1 MFDELARKLTLIQN
15 LDTAESIEG
24 PDVAGT
30 FFVAEV
36 ADPDSNLTLDEGTCL
51 EQLRLSWE
59 GMAIRFSVHE
69 EAFVDS
75 FNNHLAGL
83 ARARIEHVR
92 RWLDAN
98 TLRFKDHPDIK
109 DLNNHFDRLCHG
121 ILTSIT
127 LCGSRCHACDLL
139 CLNRRNHGG
148 IHECKTDHKCP
159 QLCTFIED
167 QHPGIPIC
175 ELR

>member
-1 MFDELARKLTLIQN
+1 MIQN
-15 LDTAESIEG
+15 LDTAEIIEG
-24 PDVAGT
+24 PYISGT

-36 ADPDSNLTLDEGTCL
+36 ADPDNNRLLIEMDCL
-51 EQLRLSWE
+51 ELLRQGWG
-59 GMAIRFSVHE
+59 GMATRFSIRE
-69 EAFVDS
+69 EEFIDL
-75 FNNHLAGL
+75 FNSHLAGL

-98 TLRFKDHPDIK
+98 TSRFKDHPDIK
-109 DLNNHFDRLCHG
+109 DLNNCFDRMRHG
-121 ILTSIT
+121 ILTSVT

-148 IHECKTDHKCP
+148 VHECKTNHKCP
-159 QLCTFIED
+159 KACTFME
-167 QHPGIPIC
+167 QHDGFMGPEIPIC

>member
-1 MFDELARKLTLIQN
+1 MID
-15 LDTAESIEG
+15 G
-24 PDVAGT
+24 PNVSGT

-36 ADPDSNLTLDEGTCL
+36 ADPDSNLSLNEMVCL
-51 EQLRLSWE
+51 EQLRQSWE
-59 GMAIRFSVHE
+59 GLATRFSVHE
-69 EAFVDS
+69 EEFVDR

-92 RWLDAN
+92 CWLNAN
-98 TLRFKDHPDIK
+98 TSRFKDHPDIK
-109 DLNNHFDRLCHG
+109 DLNNCFDRLCYG

-139 CLNRRNHGG
+139 CLIRRNHGG
-148 IHECKTDHKCP
+148 SHECKTDHKCP
-159 QLCTFIED
+159 QLCTYLD
-167 QHPGIPIC
+167 QHVTPEIPIC